1 MKANPAFM
9 EIYLQ
14 HVRHMQEDLCRR
26 QEKAK
31 P

>member
-9 EIYLQ
+9 EIYLKS
-14 HVRHMQEDLCRR
+14 VRHMLEDLCRR